1 MSKLIRLAVATVF
14 TVALLGLAAAA
25 YTGST
30 GGLGQVTA
38 GEPHQGATPQKD
50 GVWLAGVDVA

>member
-1 MSKLIRLAVATVF
+1 MLKLIRLAIATVF

-25 YTGST
+25 YTGNT

-38 GEPHQGATPQKD
+38 GEPGATPQRG
-50 GVWLAGVDVA
+50 GVWLAAID

>member
-1 MSKLIRLAVATVF
+1 MRKLIRLAMATVF

-30 GGLGQVTA
+30 SGFGQVTA
-38 GEPHQGATPQKD
+38 GEPGATPPKG
-50 GVWLAGVDVA
+50 GVWFAAID